1 MSTTETFIS
10 RDPPWNDGNAADLQ
24 RYHLY
29 LNLIQNVDRN
39 VAFLTQKVFSFD
51 SFSELFLIS
60 KKCANH
66 LCRKTTNEKNSLK
79 KNQFKGT
86 VVNREVPPLHK
97 ESLEIRV
104 TDSHFQM
111 QISAF

>member
-10 RDPPWNDGNAADLQ
+10 RDTPWNDGNAADLQ

-51 SFSELFLIS
+51 SFS
-60 KKCANH
+60 
-66 LCRKTTNEKNSLK
+66 
-79 KNQFKGT
+79 
-86 VVNREVPPLHK
+86 VVSHK
-97 ESLEIRV
+97 QEMRESLLQRN
-104 TDSHFQM
+104 HK
-111 QISAF
+111 